1 MAQPSNT
8 FDSYDAVGI
17 REDLQDVIYNISP
30 KTLGRQLVMIS
41 SNWVNCW
48 KAKAKAKLISSQ
60 ASNEEGSTT
69 IRKEYIQVNGSA
81 QPLLR
86 G

>member
-1 MAQPSNT
+1 
-8 FDSYDAVGI
+8 
-17 REDLQDVIYNISP
+17 
-30 KTLGRQLVMIS
+30 MIS

-81 QPLLR
+81 QPLLQ